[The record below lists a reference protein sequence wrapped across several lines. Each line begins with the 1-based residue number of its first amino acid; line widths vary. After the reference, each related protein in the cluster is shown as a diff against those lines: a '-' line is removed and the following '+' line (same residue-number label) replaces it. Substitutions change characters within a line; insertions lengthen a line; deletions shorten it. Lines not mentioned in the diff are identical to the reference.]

1 MNPISCPDC
10 GAAFPQSCFT
20 LEQQAR
26 LENQHY
32 YEEFVAERSTLKRGK
47 EDPAK
52 VPRLEFLNERI
63 EFLSGS
69 LGKVKCPQCG
79 SGSLRVRPEDW
90 RLFADPDAHLL
101 YWPEWH
107 SFDGAGNLTIAT
119 TRDDCDSRKLGSVVI
134 ERTAVDWDFWRWFA
148 RQLDYQRP
156 VNEMELPAIRD
167 AYDRT
172 CLGQ

>member
-1 MNPISCPDC
+1 
-10 GAAFPQSCFT
+10 

-26 LENQHY
+26 LRNQHY
-32 YEEFVAERSTLKRGK
+32 YEEFVAERSTLAGGK

-69 LGKVKCPQCG
+69 PGKVKCPQCG
-79 SGSLRVRPEDW
+79 CGRLRVRTEDW
-90 RLFADPDAHLL
+90 RLFADPDSQLL

-107 SFDGAGNLTIAT
+107 SNDISGNLTITT
-119 TRDDCDSRKLGSVVI
+119 TRDDADGRKEGSIVI
-134 ERTAVDWDFWRWFA
+134 ERTAADWNFWNWFV
-148 RQLDYQRP
+148 RQPDHQRP

-172 CLGQ
+172 WVGQ